1 MKYSV
6 YLSIFLFSIFIFSF
20 LNFSDLIYGQ
30 ASSTG
35 TNLQKSTNITI
46 SKSIS
51 NNEITSDGSAIIVIN
66 ITPLNNNTLRNISI
80 LDVVPPI
87 FNIQP
92 SDVVFRDNMIKED
105 IPYIDKSYKFM
116 YSITPKTNIPI
127 KQNWTFSLSPA
138 QVTYEI
144 QDKKNIFPPEFSTV
158 LENITLIPK
167 PSESKWYDNISAN
180 VLLYVIVLIALS
192 ILSGFLGGIIN
203 YVIGYRSLNQID
215 NKNIKIASSIDNLTF
230 NIKYDDY
237 IEAGNSSN
245 VRISCYANNPT
256 NNTKTILC
264 YLYYH
269 GKNSGQDPLE
279 IIPSDDKDQP
289 TEYDQDFL
297 IQDGSNLR
305 ILINNKGD
313 SNLVIPINVTKANT
327 LKTSSLAGIAAGLIT
342 LLTLMTITSIVA
354 NNTYPV
360 NVVSIITLI
369 VSTFIAGFIPFQILD
384 KATGQ
389 LKDRIKILKN
399 ESSFQSKQII
409 GLTNT
414 MNRITSTLRFKEKTI
429 LPILYKRSDDLE
441 DCIKNHTPS
450 IPSVPPIGIENNV
463 NYALKV
469 MREQYLD
476 RIKIYDKVN
485 DRYYILYLKDL
496 EYSHINKNL
505 QDIVNLMRET

>member
-6 YLSIFLFSIFIFSF
+6 YLSIFIISISIFFSV
-20 LNFSDLIYGQ
+20 LNFSNLIYGQ
-30 ASSTG
+30 AASTE
-35 TNLQKSTNITI
+35 TNIPKSTNITI

-51 NNEITSDGSAIIVIN
+51 TNKITSEGSAIIVIN
-66 ITPLNNNTLRNISI
+66 ITPLNNNILRNISI

-92 SDVVFRDNMIKED
+92 SDVIFRDNMVKEN
-105 IPYIDKSYKFM
+105 IPYIDRSYKFM

-127 KQNWTFSLSPA
+127 TQNWTFSLSPA

-144 QDKKNIFPPEFSTV
+144 QNKKNIFPPEFSTV

-167 PSESKWYDNISAN
+167 SSESKWYNNLPAN

-215 NKNIKIASSIDNLTF
+215 NKNIKIASSLDKLTF

-237 IEAGNSSN
+237 IESGNSSN
-245 VRISCYANNPT
+245 VRISCYANNLT

-269 GKNSGQDPLE
+269 GKNSGQNPLE

-289 TEYDQDFL
+289 TEYDKDFL
-297 IQDGSNLR
+297 IQDGANLR
-305 ILINNKGD
+305 ILINNRGD

-342 LLTLMTITSIVA
+342 LLTLMTITSLIA

-389 LKDRIKILKN
+389 LKDRINILKN
-399 ESSFQSKQII
+399 QSSLQAKQII
-409 GLTNT
+409 ALTNT
-414 MNRITSTLRFKEKTI
+414 MNTITSNQELKENTI
-429 LPILYKRSDDLE
+429 LPILHKLMNDLE
-441 DCIKNHTPS
+441 DCIKNR
-450 IPSVPPIGIENNV
+450 
-463 NYALKV
+463 
-469 MREQYLD
+469 RE
-476 RIKIYDKVN
+476 
-485 DRYYILYLKDL
+485 
-496 EYSHINKNL
+496 
-505 QDIVNLMRET
+505 